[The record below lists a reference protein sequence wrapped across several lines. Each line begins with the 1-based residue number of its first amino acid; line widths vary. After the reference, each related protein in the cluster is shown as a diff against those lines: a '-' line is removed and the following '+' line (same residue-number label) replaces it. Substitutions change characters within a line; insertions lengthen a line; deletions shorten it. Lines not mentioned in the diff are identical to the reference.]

1 MREERQY
8 VVPTFRSAP
17 PWLTLSTMRL
27 FLLALIMLTTMAPLR
42 AENWPQWRGP
52 ASIGVSTETGLP
64 ERWSDTENVAWK
76 APVRG
81 LGISSPV
88 VWGDQVFVTSQIGRS
103 ARKAGNHP
111 SLVQGGNPADA
122 GERALGGATAQ
133 ADEKVSFLVTALS
146 RIDGRKLWEY
156 EVPAEG
162 RLNEVHD
169 KHNLASSSPVTD
181 GRRVYAWFG
190 TGQIVSLDMTGKL
203 VWTRHLGKEYSP
215 FDINWGHSSSPAIFN
230 DSLILI
236 CYHDTDSYL
245 LNLDAVSGKTKWR
258 VDRGGTFNSYSTPL
272 IVPIA
277 GTHEIIVNSSDGVS
291 GHNTANGELLWHIQ
305 ETNRFPIPMAVFHD
319 GTIYTSRGYRS
330 GPYMAIRPGGK
341 GDVSKTH
348 VTWRVDTGAPYVSS
362 LVHYNGLLYMAGDVG
377 VLSAIDAKTG
387 NRVWQERTGGVFTA
401 SPVAADGKI
410 YLLSED
416 GQTIVLAAGPK
427 PRVLARNRL
436 NARQLASPAISGG
449 RIFIRTDDA
458 VIAIGK

>member
-1 MREERQY
+1 MIDNEPTMTKMRSPLLL
-8 VVPTFRSAP
+8 VFLVI
-17 PWLTLSTMRL
+17 LSTR
-27 FLLALIMLTTMAPLR
+27 AY

-103 ARKAGNHP
+103 ARRAGNHP
-111 SLVQGGNPADA
+111 TLVQGGNPSEA
-122 GERALGGATAQ
+122 GERALGGAA
-133 ADEKVSFLVTALS
+133 APAAGKVSFLVTALN
-146 RIDGRKLWEY
+146 RVDGRKLWEY
-156 EVPAEG
+156 ELPAEG
-162 RLNEVHD
+162 QLAEVHD

-181 GRRVYAWFG
+181 GQRVYAWFG

-203 VWTRHLGKEYSP
+203 IWSRHLGREYSQ

-245 LNLDAVSGKTKWR
+245 LNLDASSGKTKWR

-272 IVPIA
+272 VVPVA

-291 GHNTANGELLWHIQ
+291 GHNAATGALLWHIQ

-348 VTWRVDTGAPYVSS
+348 VTWRIDTGAPYVSS

-387 NRVWQERTGGVFTA
+387 TRVWQERTGGVFTA

>member
-1 MREERQY
+1 
-8 VVPTFRSAP
+8 
-17 PWLTLSTMRL
+17 MRL
-27 FLLALIMLTTMAPLR
+27 FALAVMILVPLTQLR

-52 ASIGVSTETGLP
+52 ASTGISTETGLP

-76 APVRG
+76 TAVRG
-81 LGISSPV
+81 LGISSPI
-88 VWGDQVFVTSQIGRS
+88 VWGDHVFVTSQIGRS
-103 ARKAGNHP
+103 ARRAGNHP
-111 SLVQGGNPADA
+111 TLVQGGSPTEA
-122 GERALGGATAQ
+122 GERALGGGAAP
-133 ADEKVSFLVTALS
+133 AGDKVAFLVTALS
-146 RIDGRKLWEY
+146 RTDGRRLWEY
-156 EVPAEG
+156 EIPAEG
-162 RLNEVHD
+162 KLAEVHD

-203 VWTRHLGKEYSP
+203 IWSRHLGREYAP

-230 DSLILI
+230 DALILI
-236 CYHDTDSYL
+236 CYHDSDSYL
-245 LNLDAVSGKTKWR
+245 LNIDAASGKTKWR
-258 VDRGGTFNSYSTPL
+258 VDRGGAFNSYSTPL
-272 IVPIA
+272 VVEA
-277 GTHEIIVNSSDGVS
+277 GGRHEVIVNSSEGVS
-291 GHNTANGELLWHIQ
+291 GHDASTGELLWHVQ
-305 ETNRFPIPMAVFHD
+305 EQNRFPIPMPVFHD

-341 GDVSKTH
+341 GDVSKSH
-348 VTWRVDTGAPYVSS
+348 VLWRTDTGAPYVSS
-362 LVHYNGLLYMAGDVG
+362 LVHYNGTLYMAGDVG
-377 VLSAIDAKTG
+377 VLSAIDARTG

-416 GQTIVLAAGPK
+416 GQTIVLAAGAQ

-436 NARQLASPAISGG
+436 NARQLASPAIAGG

>member
-1 MREERQY
+1 
-8 VVPTFRSAP
+8 
-17 PWLTLSTMRL
+17 MRL
-27 FLLALIMLTTMAPLR
+27 FALAITMLMAWAPLR
-42 AENWPQWRGP
+42 AENWPHWRGP
-52 ASIGVSTETGLP
+52 SSIGVSPEKGLP
-64 ERWSDTENVAWK
+64 DRWSDTENVAWK

-103 ARKAGNHP
+103 ARRAGNHP
-111 SLVQGGNPADA
+111 TLVQGGNPADA
-122 GERALGGATAQ
+122 GERALGGSRTTAP
-133 ADEKVSFLVTALS
+133 DDKVVFLVTALN
-146 RIDGRKLWEY
+146 RIDGRKLWEH
-156 EVPAEG
+156 ELPAEG
-162 RLNEVHD
+162 RLNDVHD
-169 KHNLASSSPVTD
+169 KHNLASSSPITD

-190 TGQIVSLDMTGKL
+190 TGQIVALDMSGKV
-203 VWTRHLGKEYSP
+203 VWSRHLGREYAP
-215 FDINWGHSSSPAIFN
+215 FDINWGHSSSPALFN
-230 DSLILI
+230 DSLILT

-245 LNLDAVSGKTKWR
+245 LNLDTASGKTKWR
-258 VDRGGTFNSYSTPL
+258 VDRGDRFNSYSTPL
-272 IVPIA
+272 IVPA
-277 GTHEIIVNSSDGVS
+277 GGTHEIVVNSSDGVS
-291 GHNTANGELLWHIQ
+291 GHSASTGELLWHIQ
-305 ETNRFPIPMAVFHD
+305 ETNRFPIPMAVFHE

-330 GPYMAIRPGGK
+330 GPYMAIRPGGR

-377 VLSAIDAKTG
+377 VLSAIDARTSQ
-387 NRVWQERTGGVFTA
+387 RVWQERTGGIFTA

-416 GQTIVLAAGPK
+416 GQAFVLAAGSAGTP

>member
-1 MREERQY
+1 M
-8 VVPTFRSAP
+8 TKIRSCIALLAFL
-17 PWLTLSTMRL
+17 LTLGVRTY
-27 FLLALIMLTTMAPLR
+27 

-52 ASIGVSTETGLP
+52 ASTGVSTETGLP
-64 ERWSDTENVAWK
+64 ERWSDTENIAWK

-81 LGISSPV
+81 LGISSPI

-103 ARKAGNHP
+103 ARRAGNHP
-111 SLVQGGNPADA
+111 TLVQGGNPSDA
-122 GERALGGATAQ
+122 GERALGGGGGAAPV
-133 ADEKVSFLVTALS
+133 EGKVSFLVTALN
-146 RIDGRKLWEY
+146 RVDGRKLWEF
-156 EVPAEG
+156 ELPAEG
-162 RLNEVHD
+162 QLAEVHD
-169 KHNLASSSPVTD
+169 KHNLASASPVTD
-181 GRRVYAWFG
+181 GRRIYAWFG

-203 VWTRHLGKEYSP
+203 VWSRHLGREYSP

-245 LNLDAVSGKTKWR
+245 LNLDAASGKTKWR

-272 IVPIA
+272 IVPSPSTALRA
-277 GTHEIIVNSSDGVS
+277 GAYEIVVNSSDGVS
-291 GHNTANGELLWHIQ
+291 GHNVATGELLWHVQ

-401 SPVAADGKI
+401 SPVAAHGKI

-416 GQTIVLAAGPK
+416 GQTIVLAAGAGGAS

-449 RIFIRTDDA
+449 RIFIRTDDS
-458 VIAIGK
+458 VIAVGP